1 MKKLFFPVVCILL
14 SGCAVAQNA
23 EKYANT
29 ILADDLKKHLS
40 VIAHDSLEGRDTGS
54 EGQRKAARYIIN
66 HFKTLGL
73 KAIGDNG
80 TYLQAVPLM
89 RRGLSEAY
97 FKIGDSKKE
106 NLKDF
111 FLNGSGNISQESTI
125 EVVYAG
131 YGIESDTYNSYKD
144 LDVKDK
150 GVLILTGEP
159 KGTNGNYLVSGTDKS
174 SVWSLSSADLKK
186 RDLARAKGA
195 KFVLMVSDKSDEENE
210 KTYSRMRSFAP
221 RMNRMVFKDAK
232 NPASAMI
239 GITLTQKTAK
249 EYLGTDNEGL
259 KGFLAGNMN
268 NIKPKALNIKV
279 DFKEED
285 VNTSNVLGFLEGT
298 DKKDEVLV
306 ISAHYDH
313 IGISAD
319 GQINNG
325 ANDDGSGTVSIMELA
340 EAFARAKAEGNGPR
354 RSILFL
360 TVTGEEKGLLGSEYY
375 VNHPII
381 PIEKTVVDLNVDMV
395 GRTDADHEGKAD
407 YIYIIG
413 SDKLSSELHAIGED
427 MNKKHVNLDLDYRFN
442 DPKDP
447 NRFYYRSDHY
457 NFAVKKI
464 PIAFYFNGVHA
475 DYHKPT
481 DDIEK
486 IEFEKAAKA
495 VRLVFYTAWEI
506 ANRDNRIVVDS
517 NKP

>member
-1 MKKLFFPVVCILL
+1 MQKSILTLFALCFATGVF
-14 SGCAVAQNA
+14 AQKA
-23 EKYANT
+23 EKFANT
-29 ILADDLKKHLS
+29 ILAEDLKKHLS

-54 EGQRKAARYIIN
+54 EGQRKAANYITN
-66 HFKTLGL
+66 HFKNLGL

-80 TYLQAVPLM
+80 TYLQAVPLVK
-89 RRGLSEAY
+89 RGLAEAY
-97 FKIGDSKKE
+97 LKIGDAKKE

-111 FLNGSGNISQESTI
+111 FLNGSGSIPQETSI
-125 EVVYAG
+125 EVVNIG
-131 YGIESDTYNSYKD
+131 YGIESDLYNNYKN
-144 LDVKDK
+144 LDVTGKA
-150 GVLILTGEP
+150 VLILTGEP
-159 KGTNGNYLVSGTDKS
+159 KGADGNYLVTGTDKS
-174 SVWSLSSADLKK
+174 SIWSLASADLKK
-186 RDLARAKGA
+186 REVARAKGA
-195 KFVLMVSDKSDEENE
+195 KFVIMVSDKSDEENE

-221 RMNRMVFKDAK
+221 RMNRMSFKDAK

-239 GITLTQKTAK
+239 GITLNQKTGK
-249 EYLGTDNEGL
+249 EYLGLDDAGL
-259 KGFLAGNMN
+259 KEFLAGTK
-268 NIKPKALNIKV
+268 NISPKPLTIKV
-279 DFKEED
+279 ETKEEA
-285 VNTSNVLGFLEGT
+285 VNTSNVMGFLEGT

-325 ANDDGSGTVSIMELA
+325 ANDDGSGTVSVMELA
-340 EAFARAKAEGNGPR
+340 EAFAKAKAAGNGPR
-354 RSILFL
+354 RSILFM

-381 PIEKTVVDLNVDMV
+381 PIENTVVDLNVDMV
-395 GRTDADHEGKAD
+395 GRTDPDHEGGKPD
-407 YIYIIG
+407 YIYVIG
-413 SDKLSSELHAIGED
+413 SDKLSSELHAIGEE
-427 MNKKHVNLDLDYRFN
+427 MNKKYVNLDLDYKYN

-457 NFAVKKI
+457 NFAQKKI

-486 IEFEKAAKA
+486 IEFEKAAK
-495 VRLVFYTAWEI
+495 VVKLVFYTAWEI
-506 ANRDNRIVVDS
+506 ANRDNRILVDS